1 MMILRRI
8 PWVGAAALVAVLG
21 GALWHL
27 SPAVAVS
34 AQTAE
39 PDSLFA
45 VRFLAG
51 VRGASPL
58 ACDMIV
64 RSLGSGWGWWGLN
77 RAPDAVP
84 DHEDVLRWATHP
96 SSDPSVIAPLRA
108 GLEDSDACV
117 RRTSARLLGRT
128 RHPRAVEVL
137 LEALASRSARTR
149 QLAAVG
155 LGYAED
161 GSAVDPLLRSLVDDV
176 TSVRVAAA
184 WALGEIEDARAVG
197 PLTRLLRG
205 DPDPGVR
212 RAAALAL
219 GSMF

>member
-1 MMILRRI
+1 MVLRRI
-8 PWVGAAALVAVLG
+8 PWVGAAALVAVVG

-27 SPAVAVS
+27 SPAGAVS

-51 VRGASPL
+51 VRGASPV
-58 ACDMIV
+58 ACDMVV
-64 RSLGSGWGWWGLN
+64 RSLGSGWGWWGLD
-77 RAPDAVP
+77 RAPDAVRA
-84 DHEDVLRWATHP
+84 HQDVLRWATHP
-96 SSDPSVIAPLRA
+96 SSDPSVVAPLRA
-108 GLEDSDACV
+108 GLEDADACV
-117 RRTSARLLGRT
+117 RRVSARLLGRT
-128 RHPRAVEVL
+128 RHPRAVEAL
-137 LEALASRSARTR
+137 LAALASRSATTR

-161 GSAVDPLLRSLVDDV
+161 TSAVDPLLGALRDDAA
-176 TSVRVAAA
+176 SVRVAAA

-205 DPDPGVR
+205 DPDPVVR

>member
-1 MMILRRI
+1 MILRRI
-8 PWVGAAALVAVLG
+8 SWVGAAAVVAVVG

-34 AQTAE
+34 AQMAE

-64 RSLGSGWGWWGLN
+64 RSLGSGWGWWRLN
-77 RAPDAVP
+77 RDPDAVR
-84 DHEDVLRWATHP
+84 DHQDVLRWATQR
-96 SSDPSVIAPLRA
+96 SSDPSVIPPLRA

-117 RRTSARLLGRT
+117 RRVSARLLGRT
-128 RHPRAVEVL
+128 RHPAAVEAL
-137 LEALASRSARTR
+137 LDALASPSVITR

-161 GSAVDPLLRSLVDDV
+161 GSAVDPLLRALRDDAA
-176 TSVRVAAA
+176 SVRAAAA
-184 WALGEIEDARAVG
+184 WALGEIEDGRAVA
-197 PLTRLLRG
+197 PLARLLRG

>member
-1 MMILRRI
+1 
-8 PWVGAAALVAVLG
+8 
-21 GALWHL
+21 ALWHL

-34 AQTAE
+34 AQMAE

-51 VRGASPL
+51 VRSASPL

-64 RSLGSGWGWWGLN
+64 RSLSTGWGWSRLN
-77 RAPDAVP
+77 RDPDAVR
-84 DHEDVLRWATHP
+84 DRQDVLRWATGRR
-96 SSDPSVIAPLRA
+96 SDPSVIPPLRA

-117 RRTSARLLGRT
+117 RRVSARLLGRT
-128 RHPRAVEVL
+128 RHPGAVEAL
-137 LEALASRSARTR
+137 LDALASPNVRTR

-161 GSAVDPLLRSLVDDV
+161 RSAVDPLLRGLRDDAV
-176 TSVRVAAA
+176 SVRAAAA
-184 WALGEIEDARAVG
+184 WALGEIEDGRAVA
-197 PLTRLLRG
+197 PLARLLRD